1 MQVNRPKEYRPELAQ
16 SSTPKSKDEQMRQQL
31 GLGPEDGPGD
41 EEEDAPPPLPAKKKS
56 APAKAAG
63 SDAKVAELEAKN
75 AELEQSLAKE
85 ATRRD
90 EQVETIKKLANSRMA
105 NITKSFEEKLA
116 ARERELEELSAT
128 SANDAEQL
136 AQMRAHASALEEQL
150 KKAGVQPAAAPAP
163 AGSDDRLLGEIE
175 RLRKENAA
183 LRSKPAGNATG
194 NGAASPSAATDAENR
209 ELKKTIDNLMEANSK
224 LVSNTKSK
232 IALLESELEKYKAG
246 GGGGGGGGGGSSGGA
261 LSAAASAQ
269 IAQMQKMIEEEGRER
284 KKAVEES
291 ARLRRELESNSAA
304 VQSQSGAAVEE
315 MKKVKM
321 QSAELTKQLE
331 KKEREVKDVEQD
343 FALKEKELRREM
355 DGLREE
361 KVGLQEAYA
370 CMFVWG

>member
-1 MQVNRPKEYRPELAQ
+1 MNRPKEYRPELAQ

-331 KKEREVKDVEQD
+331 KKEREVKDMEQD
-343 FALKEKELRREM
+343 FALKEKELKREM

-361 KVGLQEAYA
+361 KVGLKEAYA
-370 CMFVWG
+370 CMFVWV